1 MKIYIS
7 GFFFNVYFRTG
18 SLLATTCKDKKL
30 RIIDPRSG
38 EVLRKGD
45 SHQGNK
51 ASKVSIY
58 YYMNYHSLKFVHSSE
73 IRGLCLMKCSSK
85 MLFLWYFRKMKI
97 HTYYIYFW
105 SVLLCF
111 ACFHQALTPFFWRM
125 IYCRAKDY
133 FLIKKKMIYSSSRSF
148 LVHRALWCSK
158 SFCSSETAKIS
169 YEVVLYNDSNIS
181 YFFLSENLRQQ
192 LLLLEFW
199 VFIYKASSHIT
210 QTY

>member
-1 MKIYIS
+1 MTWHILVMWCKKISLKIYIS
-7 GFFFNVYFRTG
+7 VFIFNVYFRTG

-85 MLFLWYFRKMKI
+85 MLFLWYFWKMKI

-105 SVLLCF
+105 SVLLVF
-111 ACFHQALTPFFWRM
+111 IKHWLLFSEEWFIVALKIIFWS
-125 IYCRAKDY
+125 
-133 FLIKKKMIYSSSRSF
+133 KKK
-148 LVHRALWCSK
+148 
-158 SFCSSETAKIS
+158 
-169 YEVVLYNDSNIS
+169 ND
-181 YFFLSENLRQQ
+181 L
-192 LLLLEFW
+192 
-199 VFIYKASSHIT
+199 
-210 QTY
+210 

>member
-7 GFFFNVYFRTG
+7 VFIFNVYFRTG

-85 MLFLWYFRKMKI
+85 MLFCDTFGKWKSTHTIYIFDLFCFVWLVFIKHWLLFSEEWFIVALKI
-97 HTYYIYFW
+97 IFW
-105 SVLLCF
+105 S
-111 ACFHQALTPFFWRM
+111 
-125 IYCRAKDY
+125 
-133 FLIKKKMIYSSSRSF
+133 KKK
-148 LVHRALWCSK
+148 
-158 SFCSSETAKIS
+158 
-169 YEVVLYNDSNIS
+169 ND
-181 YFFLSENLRQQ
+181 L
-192 LLLLEFW
+192 
-199 VFIYKASSHIT
+199 
-210 QTY
+210 

>member
-7 GFFFNVYFRTG
+7 VFIFNVYFRTG

-85 MLFLWYFRKMKI
+85 MLFWWYFWKMKI
-97 HTYYIYFW
+97 HTYYINFW
-105 SVLLCF
+105 SVLLENF
-111 ACFHQALTPFFWRM
+111 IKHWLLFFWRM

-133 FLIKKKMIYSSSRSF
+133 FLIEKKMIYSSNRSF
-148 LVHRALWCSK
+148 LVHRAWWCSK

-169 YEVVLYNDSNIS
+169 YKVVLYNDSNIS
-181 YFFLSENLRQQ
+181 YFFPTENLRQQ

>member
-7 GFFFNVYFRTG
+7 VFIFNVYFRTG

-85 MLFLWYFRKMKI
+85 MLFLWYFWKMKI
-97 HTYYIYFW
+97 HTYYVYFW
-105 SVLLCF
+105 SVLLENF
-111 ACFHQALTPFFWRM
+111 IKHWLLFFWRM

-133 FLIKKKMIYSSSRSF
+133 FLIEKKKWFI
-148 LVHRALWCSK
+148 A
-158 SFCSSETAKIS
+158 
-169 YEVVLYNDSNIS
+169 VVDL
-181 YFFLSENLRQQ
+181 F
-192 LLLLEFW
+192 
-199 VFIYKASSHIT
+199 
-210 QTY
+210 

>member
-7 GFFFNVYFRTG
+7 VFIFNVYFRTG

-85 MLFLWYFRKMKI
+85 MLFLWYFWKMKI
-97 HTYYIYFW
+97 HTYYIYFCF
-105 SVLLCF
+105 VLLVF
-111 ACFHQALTPFFWRM
+111 IKHWLLFFWRM

-133 FLIKKKMIYSSSRSF
+133 FLIEKK
-148 LVHRALWCSK
+148 
-158 SFCSSETAKIS
+158 
-169 YEVVLYNDSNIS
+169 ND
-181 YFFLSENLRQQ
+181 L
-192 LLLLEFW
+192 
-199 VFIYKASSHIT
+199 
-210 QTY
+210 

>member
-1 MKIYIS
+1 MKIYIRV
-7 GFFFNVYFRTG
+7 FIFNVYFRTG

-85 MLFLWYFRKMKI
+85 MLFCDTFGKWKST
-97 HTYYIYFW
+97 HTIYIFDLFCI
-105 SVLLCF
+105 VLLVF
-111 ACFHQALTPFFWRM
+111 IKHWLLFFWRM

-133 FLIKKKMIYSSSRSF
+133 FLIEKKEWFI
-148 LVHRALWCSK
+148 A
-158 SFCSSETAKIS
+158 
-169 YEVVLYNDSNIS
+169 VVDL
-181 YFFLSENLRQQ
+181 F
-192 LLLLEFW
+192 
-199 VFIYKASSHIT
+199 
-210 QTY
+210 

>member
-7 GFFFNVYFRTG
+7 VFIFNVYFRTG

-85 MLFLWYFRKMKI
+85 MLFCDTFGKWKSTHTTYIFDLFCWKI
-97 HTYYIYFW
+97 SSSIDSFFSEEWFIVALKIIFW
-105 SVLLCF
+105 S
-111 ACFHQALTPFFWRM
+111 
-125 IYCRAKDY
+125 
-133 FLIKKKMIYSSSRSF
+133 KK
-148 LVHRALWCSK
+148 
-158 SFCSSETAKIS
+158 
-169 YEVVLYNDSNIS
+169 ND
-181 YFFLSENLRQQ
+181 L
-192 LLLLEFW
+192 
-199 VFIYKASSHIT
+199 
-210 QTY
+210 